1 MSINII
7 GSQSSDT
14 WLSQIQT
21 YGVERTKPS
30 MTDMISK
37 MMETKDSNGDGGLG
51 IDEIDISEEAF
62 SLYDA
67 NEDGLLEQDELATG
81 MKDLFP

>member
-1 MSINII
+1 MSINLI

-21 YGVERTKPS
+21 YGVERTQPS

-37 MMETKDSNGDGGLG
+37 MMENKDSNGDGGLG

-62 SLYDA
+62 Y
-67 NEDGLLEQDELATG
+67 
-81 MKDLFP
+81 PV